1 MPEDALGIGGEL
13 RYQIGDA
20 DLHTVG
26 REAAF
31 S

>member
-20 DLHTVG
+20 DLIPWTSRV
-26 REAAF
+26 
-31 S
+31 